1 MCADYYAH
9 TPNDQ
14 GQWHGLVEHLRRT
27 AEQARAFAKRF
38 DAGELAYSMG
48 LCHDIGKFHPK
59 FQQYLCQCAVGQS
72 APKHPHAI
80 YGAKLIET
88 VCNLLAFPIAGHH
101 SGLPD
106 ASALKARLC
115 AFQDLPSI
123 VSVAQT
129 HLPELG
135 PLLNLNTPLQLPTRF
150 PQDDPLVWEM
160 LTRMLFSCLV
170 DADFLDT
177 ERHFDPNRASQRG
190 QTPTL
195 QELWRRFETNQRQLL
210 QHAPD
215 TPVNRARRAIYD
227 SCLCAA
233 KSPPGLYRLTA
244 PTGGG
249 KTRAA
254 LGFALQHA
262 LTHALER
269 IIVALPYT
277 SIIDQTAQ
285 VYREILGE
293 EAVLEHHSALRLDDA
308 EEDALNRWKLLSEN
322 WDAPLIVTTFVQL
335 FESLFSNRPSACR
348 KVHRLARSVIVLD
361 EAQTLPAHLL
371 LPTTHALQQLV
382 DYFGTTVVVCT
393 ATQPA
398 LEHLGFR
405 TPPTEIVKTPHQ
417 WFESLKRVEYTRQPD
432 AWDYTALAQRIANTP
447 QVMVVLNTRR
457 DAVATVQALREAY
470 PCLEGVFHLST
481 LLCPAH
487 RRQVLQAVRERLH
500 NNEPCRLVATQV
512 VEAGVDLDFPTV
524 MRAVGPLDRIVQAAG
539 RCNRE
544 GRLERGQVIL
554 FELAA
559 GGAPRGAYRTATD
572 EARVMLQRPETDL
585 HDPETYRLY
594 FQRLFQSV
602 NTDSNAIQDKRK
614 GFQFEQVAKHY
625 RMIEN
630 DTEMVVVS
638 SYAPEAVNRLLGE
651 ARGRLQAGG
660 LLPLRWYRQIQQYT
674 VNLYHHEVRTLAQQ
688 GVVHP
693 LPELGLWLY
702 TGDYDALL
710 GVRAQADPADLVV

>member
-1 MCADYYAH
+1 MCVDYYAH
-9 TPNDQ
+9 TPNAQ
-14 GQWHGLVEHLRRT
+14 GQWHGLVEHLRST
-27 AEQARAFAKRF
+27 AEQARAFAERF
-38 DAGELAYSMG
+38 GAGELAYYAG
-48 LCHDIGKFHPK
+48 LCHDLGKFHPE
-59 FQQYLCQCAVGQS
+59 FQRYLCQCAAGQS
-72 APKHPHAI
+72 ALKHPHAI

-88 VCNLLAFPIAGHH
+88 VFSLLAYPIAGHH
-101 SGLPD
+101 SGMPNKSD
-106 ASALKARLC
+106 LKARLQK
-115 AFQDLPSI
+115 FQDLPSI
-123 VSVAQT
+123 LSVAQT
-129 HLPELG
+129 HLPELI
-135 PLLNLNTPLQLPTRF
+135 PLLNPNTPLQLPPHF
-150 PQDDPLVWEM
+150 PDDLLAWEM

-210 QHAPD
+210 QQAPD
-215 TPVNRARRAIYD
+215 TPINRARRAIYD

-233 KSPPGLYRLTA
+233 KEPPGLYRLTA

-254 LGFALQHA
+254 LGFALKHA
-262 LTHALER
+262 LTHGLER

-293 EAVLEHHSALRLDDA
+293 EAVLEHHSALQWDNLD
-308 EEDALNRWKLLSEN
+308 EDATDRWKLLSEN

-348 KVHRLARSVIVLD
+348 KVHHLARSVIVLD
-361 EAQTLPAHLL
+361 EAQTLPTHLL

-398 LEHLGFR
+398 LERLGFCKLL
-405 TPPTEIVKTPHQ
+405 TEIVQTPHL
-417 WFESLKRVEYTRQPD
+417 WFEALKRVEYIRESD
-432 AWDYTALAQRIANTP
+432 AWDYTALAQRIANAP

-457 DAVATVQALREAY
+457 DAVATVQVLREAY
-470 PCLEGVFHLST
+470 PCLEGMFHLST

-487 RRQVLQAVRERLH
+487 RRQVLQTVRQRLQ
-500 NNEPCRLVATQV
+500 NGEPCRLIATQV
-512 VEAGVDLDFPTV
+512 VEAGVDLDFPVV
-524 MRAVGPLDRIVQAAG
+524 MRAIGPLDRIVQAAG

-554 FELAA
+554 FELDS
-559 GGAPRGAYRTATD
+559 GGTPRGAYRTATD

-594 FQRLFQSV
+594 FERLFQSV
-602 NTDSNAIQDKRK
+602 NTDPNAIQGKRK
-614 GFQFEQVAKHY
+614 GFQFKQVADHY
-625 RMIEN
+625 RMIEGA
-630 DTEMVVVS
+630 TEMVVIFN
-638 SYAPEAVNRLLGE
+638 YAPEAVNRLLEE
-651 ARGRLQAGG
+651 ARGRLQAGS
-660 LLPLRWYRQIQQYT
+660 LLPLQWYRQIQQYA
-674 VNLYHHEVRTLAQQ
+674 VNLYCHELRTLEGQ
-688 GVVHP
+688 GLVHP

-710 GVRAQADPADLVV
+710 GVRSQADPADLVV